1 MCKLR
6 SAFLRLR
13 RRNNFWLWL
22 IAHFIAASLHN
33 ANILIAAAA
42 GTDFPA
48 QGLRPAPNCVHKWQP
63 SYEIQFPMKRYLV
76 HLQVAGSLLA
86 GLIISQRGQADELVD
101 TIARVKPSVVAIAIR
116 NKTEAPPI
124 RFIGTGFAV
133 GDGLTVITNAHVA
146 DVVAAKAGTELGV
159 VSNDGDTTGFR
170 EAKTVYRD
178 ARHDLAK
185 LRIGG
190 APLPALQIGN
200 SDAVKEG
207 QSLLFTGFP
216 LGMLLGF
223 HHVTHHAMISAITP
237 IAIPATSPRGLNA
250 KVLKQLQ
257 AKPYYVF
264 QLDGTAYPGNSGSP
278 LYDPLTGNV
287 LGIINKVF
295 VSDTKEAALSQPS
308 GITYAIPS
316 RFIVDLLAQDKQ

>member
-1 MCKLR
+1 
-6 SAFLRLR
+6 
-13 RRNNFWLWL
+13 
-22 IAHFIAASLHN
+22 
-33 ANILIAAAA
+33 
-42 GTDFPA
+42 
-48 QGLRPAPNCVHKWQP
+48 
-63 SYEIQFPMKRYLV
+63 MKRHLV
-76 HLQVAGSLLA
+76 HLQIAGSLLA
-86 GLIISQRGQADELVD
+86 SLAVPQQCWADELVD
-101 TIARVKPSVVAIAIR
+101 TIARIKPSVVAIAIR
-116 NKTEAPPI
+116 NKTGAPPI
-124 RFIGTGFAV
+124 KFIGTGFTV
-133 GDGLTVITNAHVA
+133 GDGLTVVTNAHVVDAA
-146 DVVAAKAGTELGV
+146 DSEAGNELGI

-185 LRIGG
+185 LKIGG
-190 APLPALQIGN
+190 LPLPTLQIGS
-200 SDAVKEG
+200 SDTVKEG

-250 KVLKQLQ
+250 KVIKQLQ
-257 AKPYYVF
+257 DKPYYVF

-278 LYDPLTGNV
+278 LYDPITGNV

-295 VSDTKEAALSQPS
+295 VKGTKEAALSQPS

-316 RFIVDLLAQDKQ
+316 RFIVELLARDKQ